1 MSNKKTYLH
10 LNGRAIGFIEDPKKF
25 VNEVRQ
31 SRRKGQISGEVN
43 IAYFEKNGEIHIN
56 TDRGRLRKP
65 YIIVEGSKSKMTDE
79 LMDKLKK
86 KEITFNYL
94 QRSGVIEYLDAE
106 EEENAFVALS
116 EKEINENT
124 THIEANYTS
133 IFGLTINTSPF
144 PEHNALARHAMS
156 ANFIKQSQGLY
167 ATNFNHRFDSRS
179 YLLYYPQVPIVT
191 TASYG
196 STGLE
201 THPSGQNFVVAIST
215 YYGYN
220 MADALVIN
228 KAAVDRGMGR
238 STFYKSYSDEE
249 RRYPGGQK
257 DRFKIPSPTA
267 DGYMGEHAYSK
278 LSEDGIIEP
287 EVSVKEGDVMIGKVA
302 PPRFLEENIGAGGLE
317 EKMRDD
323 STSLKTGEVG
333 KVDSVILTETSGA
346 TKIVKVR
353 IRSQRIPEKGDKFA
367 SRHGQKG
374 VLALS
379 VNQEDMPFSETGIVP
394 DLLLN
399 PHSIPTRLTFGHL
412 MEMLAGKAGTVNGR
426 HTDGTAF
433 AGDGKERIAEYGSML
448 KNSGFDEHGD
458 EILYDGITGVPFKS
472 KIFTGVVYY
481 NRLYHMVSNK
491 IQVRS
496 RGKVQILTHQPT
508 EGKARQG
515 ALRFGEMERDALI
528 GHGASLLLKERMLDQ
543 SDKTVVLIC
552 KDCGEIGY
560 YDHVKRANVCPID
573 GSSQIVPVEIS
584 YAFKVLLDEIK
595 SMHIMPSIKM
605 KE

>member
-1 MSNKKTYLH
+1 
-10 LNGRAIGFIEDPKKF
+10 
-25 VNEVRQ
+25 
-31 SRRKGQISGEVN
+31 
-43 IAYFEKNGEIHIN
+43 
-56 TDRGRLRKP
+56 
-65 YIIVEGSKSKMTDE
+65 
-79 LMDKLKK
+79 
-86 KEITFNYL
+86 
-94 QRSGVIEYLDAE
+94 
-106 EEENAFVALS
+106 
-116 EKEINENT
+116 
-124 THIEANYTS
+124 
-133 IFGLTINTSPF
+133 
-144 PEHNALARHAMS
+144 
-156 ANFIKQSQGLY
+156 
-167 ATNFNHRFDSRS
+167 
-179 YLLYYPQVPIVT
+179 
-191 TASYG
+191 
-196 STGLE
+196 
-201 THPSGQNFVVAIST
+201 
-215 YYGYN
+215 
-220 MADALVIN
+220 
-228 KAAVDRGMGR
+228 
-238 STFYKSYSDEE
+238 
-249 RRYPGGQK
+249 
-257 DRFKIPSPTA
+257 
-267 DGYMGEHAYSK
+267 
-278 LSEDGIIEP
+278 
-287 EVSVKEGDVMIGKVA
+287 
-302 PPRFLEENIGAGGLE
+302 
-317 EKMRDD
+317 
-323 STSLKTGEVG
+323 
-333 KVDSVILTETSGA
+333 
-346 TKIVKVR
+346 
-353 IRSQRIPEKGDKFA
+353 
-367 SRHGQKG
+367 
-374 VLALS
+374 
-379 VNQEDMPFSETGIVP
+379 
-394 DLLLN
+394 
-399 PHSIPTRLTFGHL
+399 